1 MLPTLVTIWRIET
14 KDGKGPWRQVP
25 EQKHTRHWTSRDHP
39 APWGDTGIMRD
50 IANEEVCGCATKRQL
65 DNWWPQDVR
74 DAMGDDYRLCMYI
87 VPSNQVV
94 IGAYQAVFFKS
105 AATLEAVFPA
115 NYQLPSEVK

>member
-25 EQKHTRHWTSRDHP
+25 GQKHTEHWCGGGYP
-39 APWGDTGIMRD
+39 APWGDRGIDRTLED
-50 IANEEVCGCATKRQL
+50 GEICGCATKDQL
-65 DNWWPQDVR
+65 SHWWPQYVR

-87 VPSNQVV
+87 VPSDQVV
-94 IGAYQAVFFKS
+94 IGEKQAVFVKA
-105 AATLEAVFPA
+105 AATLAAVFPA